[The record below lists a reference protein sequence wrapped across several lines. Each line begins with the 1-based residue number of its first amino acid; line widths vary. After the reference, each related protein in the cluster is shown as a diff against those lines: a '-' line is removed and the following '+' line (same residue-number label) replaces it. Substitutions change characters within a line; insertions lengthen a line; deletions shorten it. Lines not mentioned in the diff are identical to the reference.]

1 MKLKYLF
8 AALLTLII
16 SPAHAELEI
25 DVRGATRNPMP
36 IAIPEMIG
44 NNGNFFTKII
54 GNDR

>member
-25 DVRGATRNPMP
+25 DVRGATRNQ
-36 IAIPEMIG
+36 IG
-44 NNGNFFTKII
+44 
-54 GNDR
+54 RAHV

>member
-36 IAIPEMIG
+36 IAPMSISKWSILIALP
-44 NNGNFFTKII
+44 
-54 GNDR
+54 